1 MNIKIV
7 PSGRIDW
14 CGDCKAEHG
23 YDCPKD
29 KQDIQTVLQEIKKE
43 VEKLNNIPF
52 YIKNED
58 YINGVK
64 QTVMYVLAIISSRM
78 NK

>member
-29 KQDIQTVLQEIKKE
+29 KQNTQTVLQEIQE
-43 VEKLNNIPF
+43 EIEKLPADI
-52 YIKNED
+52 YTGLVDVRK
-58 YINGVK
+58 
-64 QTVMYVLAIISSRM
+64 VLAIISSRM
-78 NK
+78 K